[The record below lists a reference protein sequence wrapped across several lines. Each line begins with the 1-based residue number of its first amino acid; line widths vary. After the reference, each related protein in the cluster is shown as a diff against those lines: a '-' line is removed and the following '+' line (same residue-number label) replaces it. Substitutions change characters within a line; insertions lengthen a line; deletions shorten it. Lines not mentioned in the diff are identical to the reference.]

1 MNISPIKKNQAEE
14 AKQIVL
20 EGFKERFGHIIEG
33 LNPDLD
39 DIISHYQGDKYF
51 YIGVQ
56 QGEPIATG
64 GIIFETPDE
73 CRIVRMSVR
82 TPYRNSGLGGRMLS
96 FLEREALI
104 KKAGSIILETN
115 KDWNDAIAF
124 YEKNGYKPYFAENER
139 IHFRKK
145 LND

>member
-1 MNISPIKKNQAEE
+1 MDISPIKETHAEE

-39 DIISHYQGDKYF
+39 DISSYYQGDKYF

-56 QGEPIATG
+56 HGEPIATG
-64 GIIFETPDE
+64 ALIFETPDE

-82 TPYRNSGLGGRMLS
+82 TPYRNKGLGGKMLS
-96 FLEREALI
+96 FLEGEAFL

-115 KDWNDAIAF
+115 KEWDDAIAL
-124 YEKNGYKPYFAENER
+124 YEKNGYSAYFAENER

-145 LND
+145 LNV